1 MTFNW
6 ILFYGSQFSFHD
18 LICIVAE
25 EYTAEEEKADA
36 IIRYRSRESEYHSD
50 SDSEDDIKEVDDDE
64 ETDHKLEEAYHNL
77 NAKDKTQQRKTLDLS
92 FLYNLGSGRAVSDFL
107 TKFKPSSEDSATTP
121 TNNIEMKDD
130 VGKSD
135 VKQSEEI
142 TTKDGVE
149 IRGRNNSVKRRFRSM
164 IERRSMWT

>member
-1 MTFNW
+1 M
-6 ILFYGSQFSFHD
+6 
-18 LICIVAE
+18 
-25 EYTAEEEKADA
+25 
-36 IIRYRSRESEYHSD
+36 
-50 SDSEDDIKEVDDDE
+50 
-64 ETDHKLEEAYHNL
+64 

>member
-1 MTFNW
+1 MIFN
-6 ILFYGSQFSFHD
+6 IY
-18 LICIVAE
+18 IVAE

-50 SDSEDDIKEVDDDE
+50 LDSEDDIKEVDDDE
-64 ETDHKLEEAYHNL
+64 ETDHKLEEAYQNL
-77 NAKDKTQQRKTLDLS
+77 NTKDKTQQRKTLDLS

-107 TKFKPSSEDSATTP
+107 TKFKPSSEDIATTP

-130 VGKSD
+130 GGKSD
-135 VKQSEEI
+135 VKQCEENI
-142 TTKDGVE
+142 TKDRIE